1 MKYKNKGFTL
11 AELLIVVAI
20 IAVLVAISIPIFSE
34 ELEKGREATDAAN
47 IRSEYAEMM
56 SEVVSGAYDY
66 SKDKDKYVVDL
77 KQTGDD
83 WTTTFDFPSNSEE
96 IGTPSK
102 GGKATLYYKND
113 KAYIDYGNPS
123 DDDITPTET
132 PDVEYNTTLISGFDF
147 NSIVPS
153 SATSIV
159 FTKSTVPDSATN
171 TIDLSSTGDGGV
183 IGYLDGTTFYVS
195 PKKAGATIYAPE
207 SCYGMFAIIGIEN
220 IDFTNFDTSN
230 VTDMM
235 FMFADVNVKNLDL
248 SIFDTSKVTNM
259 YGMFENSSIE
269 TVNLSSFD
277 TSNVTNM
284 EEFFYE
290 CYDLKSIIGLN
301 KFNTSKVTTMKRMF
315 DYCGA
320 NELDVSSFDTS
331 NVTDMSEMFSKS
343 YATNDINLSSFD
355 TSKVTNMNQM
365 FAYSKFKSI
374 DCSSFN
380 TSNVTDMDEMFY
392 GSDAY
397 YADISSFDFTNVTTY
412 GMMFY
417 STTNYNKIKV
427 GVGYDGKKAGFGTR
441 DEWAY
446 NYWKNSA
453 GEVFYAW
460 NIPSG
465 VADTYTRVNN

>member
-56 SEVVSGAYDY
+56 SEVVSGTYDY

-113 KAYIDYGNPS
+113 KAYIDYGNSS

-132 PDVEYNTTLISGFDF
+132 PDVEYNTTLISGQDF
-147 NSIVPS
+147 NSKIPS

-159 FTKSTVPDSATN
+159 FTKSAVPDSATN

-207 SCYGMFAIIGIEN
+207 SCYGMFAN
-220 IDFTNFDTSN
+220 KDNQNNVTSIDFTNFDTSN
-230 VTDMM
+230 VTDMTLM
-235 FMFADVNVKNLDL
+235 FFGIVKLHL
-248 SIFDTSKVTNM
+248 
-259 YGMFENSSIE
+259 
-269 TVNLSSFD
+269 
-277 TSNVTNM
+277 
-284 EEFFYE
+284 
-290 CYDLKSIIGLN
+290 
-301 KFNTSKVTTMKRMF
+301 
-315 DYCGA
+315 
-320 NELDVSSFDTS
+320 
-331 NVTDMSEMFSKS
+331 
-343 YATNDINLSSFD
+343 
-355 TSKVTNMNQM
+355 
-365 FAYSKFKSI
+365 
-374 DCSSFN
+374 
-380 TSNVTDMDEMFY
+380 
-392 GSDAY
+392 
-397 YADISSFDFTNVTTY
+397 
-412 GMMFY
+412 
-417 STTNYNKIKV
+417 
-427 GVGYDGKKAGFGTR
+427 
-441 DEWAY
+441 
-446 NYWKNSA
+446 
-453 GEVFYAW
+453 
-460 NIPSG
+460 
-465 VADTYTRVNN
+465 

>member
-56 SEVVSGAYDY
+56 SEVVSGTYDY

-183 IGYLDGTTFYVS
+183 VGYLDGTTFYVS

-207 SCYGMFAIIGIEN
+207 SCYGMFAN
-220 IDFTNFDTSN
+220 DDNQNSVTSIDFTNFDTSN
-230 VTDMM
+230 VTDMTLM
-235 FMFADVNVKNLDL
+235 FWYCKATSLNLKSFNTSKVTNMMAMFFGCDVTTLDL
-248 SIFDTSKVTNM
+248 TNFDTSKVTNI
-259 YGMFENSSIE
+259 YAMFGYTMDLVS
-269 TVNLSSFD
+269 VNVSSFD

-284 EEFFYE
+284 DELFYHCFALE
-290 CYDLKSIIGLN
+290 SIIGLN
-301 KFNTSKVTTMKRMF
+301 KFNTSKVTSMQFMF
-315 DYCGA
+315 EYCR
-320 NELDVSSFDTS
+320 NLKTID
-331 NVTDMSEMFSKS
+331 
-343 YATNDINLSSFD
+343 LSSFD
-355 TSKVTNMNQM
+355 DINADVTGIFTGAQPDTIIIGEKMTKQLT
-365 FAYSKFKSI
+365 FPYRDGYVSVWI
-374 DCSSFN
+374 
-380 TSNVTDMDEMFY
+380 Y
-392 GSDAY
+392 G
-397 YADISSFDFTNVTTY
+397 
-412 GMMFY
+412 
-417 STTNYNKIKV
+417 
-427 GVGYDGKKAGFGTR
+427 
-441 DEWAY
+441 
-446 NYWKNSA
+446 YWKDSKGNRYKYN
-453 GEVFYAW
+453 E
-460 NIPSG
+460 IPVG
-465 VADTYTRVNN
+465 VADTYTFDSSEGYSK